1 MDLEVAIIL
10 SKVYAL
16 HEEKEHAFMDCL
28 FMPFHII
35 IGIVKHV

>member
-10 SKVYAL
+10 SRICAL
-16 HEEKEHAFMDCL
+16 REKKGHAFMDCL